1 MLSLMLV
8 GLRLEQQFGFV
19 RVGVIYLVSGIGGS
33 MMSTDSSVDGR
44 WMPTWI
50 RRLRPRHPQGG
61 AATTPDPSVGAADS
75 AWMDMLPFPCRL
87 HDSHGSHSM
96 DQDDHRDLHGDAE
109 ALHMVELHG
118 TTVPRCGAAKLGH
131 ISASGT
137 LHADVLCLIIL
148 TTIVVGVF
156 YMLFISWPTSMFAN
170 HPSASCYMI
179 PT

>member
-1 MLSLMLV
+1 MVIFHLTPKGTLLV
-8 GLRLEQQFGFV
+8 LIARMG
-19 RVGVIYLVSGIGGS
+19 
-33 MMSTDSSVDGR
+33 DGC
-44 WMPTWI
+44 P
-50 RRLRPRHPQGG
+50 
-61 AATTPDPSVGAADS
+61 
-75 AWMDMLPFPCRL
+75 
-87 HDSHGSHSM
+87 HGSGVSDLGIHKEERRQLRTRPLVLLILLGWTCCLFHVGYM
-96 DQDDHRDLHGDAE
+96 TAMDDHRDLHGDAE